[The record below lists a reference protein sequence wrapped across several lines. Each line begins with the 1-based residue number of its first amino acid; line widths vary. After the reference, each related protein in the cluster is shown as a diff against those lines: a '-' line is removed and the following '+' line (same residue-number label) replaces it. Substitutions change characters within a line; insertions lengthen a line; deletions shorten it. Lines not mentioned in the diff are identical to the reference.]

1 MALDAHSLDD
11 FETQLRKRLVGKE
24 VDTKFEVRALEVC
37 GQGRELPDAG
47 DAAPAGAVDGGVLT
61 GAVEVHGGD
70 VTVGADGEADEGFAL
85 FIEGRTG
92 FLGDQGDPVAPDV
105 SEDFSDVGAEVDT
118 LGVGEDLGSSAHA
131 STATT
136 RRVRRVISGAAI
148 AGCVLGGLAGGVTGT
163 LIRVAAVRAGGR
175 RWPRRFDQGL
185 LGWGR
190 SGRRRLQGGRR
201 RRVLRW
207 V

>member
-70 VTVGADGEADEGFAL
+70 GTGRADGEADEGFSL
-85 FIEGRTG
+85 S
-92 FLGDQGDPVAPDV
+92 V
-105 SEDFSDVGAEVDT
+105 
-118 LGVGEDLGSSAHA
+118 
-131 STATT
+131 
-136 RRVRRVISGAAI
+136 
-148 AGCVLGGLAGGVTGT
+148 
-163 LIRVAAVRAGGR
+163 GGR
-175 RWPRRFDQGL
+175 ARVPWTHAGPGSPSLSPRF
-185 LGWGR
+185 
-190 SGRRRLQGGRR
+190 
-201 RRVLRW
+201 
-207 V
+207 